1 MLAGMGTA
9 SCELLISNSGLSDGP
24 DASTPSSDSD
34 APTPLSDSPA
44 ADALPPESDVRVDG
58 DDASTPDPTNEAAPS
73 GSDAAVDAE
82 AALPEAQPDA
92 QPDALVEGAS
102 DDARAQVDAAAFVQ
116 MASATPSGSVQL
128 VSAAF
133 PHVQSAGDL
142 NVVVIGW
149 GDSTDSVMRVSD
161 TVGNSYDLAI
171 GPTRSNAV
179 SQSIYYAKTIS
190 SAAANAVHVQF
201 KLPVPKLDLRVL
213 EYAQLDPIAPLDA
226 VAGQSGFGG
235 APTSGPAVT
244 HTAGEIIF
252 GAGTTTDSFSDPGV
266 PFTLRALTANGNI
279 VEDRSVWSVGGYAA
293 DAVLSNGA
301 DWVMQ
306 AVTFRRR

>member
-9 SCELLISNSGLSDGP
+9 SCELLFPNSGLSDGP
-24 DASTPSSDSD
+24 DASSPSSDSPD
-34 APTPLSDSPA
+34 APTPVSDSPA
-44 ADALPPESDVRVDG
+44 TDALPPESDVGADG
-58 DDASTPDPTNEAAPS
+58 DDASMPDPTNEAAPS

-92 QPDALVEGAS
+92 QVEGAS

-116 MASATPSGSVQL
+116 MASATPPGSVQL

-133 PHVQSAGDL
+133 PHAQSAGDL

-161 TVGNSYDLAI
+161 TAGNSYDLGI

-235 APTSGPAVT
+235 VPTSGPAVT

-266 PFTLRALTANGNI
+266 PFTLRALTADGNI
-279 VEDRSVWSVGGYAA
+279 VEDRSVGSLGGYAA